1 MKLSIIDADRC
12 VGCQSC
18 MFACSRRNGKAGLT
32 NSSIMIQSKGG
43 IETGFMVI
51 VCCSCKDAPCARVC
65 PTGAL
70 VQNKDGGVKLNPDKC
85 NGCGFCREA
94 CIIDA
99 VHWDTDNEKPVICV
113 QCGYCVPY
121 CPHGV
126 IELVK

>member
-18 MFACSRRNGKAGLT
+18 MFACSRRTGKAGLT
-32 NSSIMIQSKGG
+32 NSSIMIKSKGG
-43 IETGFMVI
+43 IETGFIII
-51 VCCSCKDAPCARVC
+51 VCASCTNPPCAKVC

-70 VQNKDGGVKLNPDKC
+70 VPNPTGGVKLNPDKC

-99 VHWDTDNEKPVICV
+99 VLWDTVNEKPEICV
-113 QCGYCVPY
+113 QCGYCVPF

-126 IELVK
+126 IELTK